1 MMSETGDQAGMASS
15 MVKPRTRI
23 VPQSIRSPR
32 SLRDSLFAL
41 GILFFA
47 FPLLAPAI
55 NDTVIYPYIFLGVA
69 LLPSLRLIP
78 RHFCIFVAAASLLG
92 VSCLFDLSASV
103 RTVAFYVSCLFLCRL
118 LNDDRYRELL
128 FKAACVH
135 AMIVIAQFALLFIDV
150 EVDFSVILRAI
161 YGPLLPGTGSHI
173 DYNAFSQLD
182 FYFPRV
188 AGLNRE
194 PAFAAVLFLGLFAIS
209 LIERR
214 FARSLLFA
222 AATICT
228 LSKIVVVLL
237 PVYLMIVISTRIKGR
252 QTVGAVAGHFA
263 LFVASQ
269 FLVLAAIGLFS
280 ELIRDLAA
288 LDASFYHR
296 FIGLVTLA
304 TEPEKFNLLGSSWPS
319 LSKLGELSDYEF
331 VDFQRGFFD
340 GSVVPK
346 MITDFGYL
354 SALVYAMTIAVL
366 ARNWVCVLAVSFGGI
381 FVNLL
386 SVSPATVL
394 TFVTLCGL
402 GYRVPPVAN
411 KAAVR
416 RRRPAAPPPVPVTM
430 VIHKR

>member
-1 MMSETGDQAGMASS
+1 MIATTELPDAGL
-15 MVKPRTRI
+15 
-23 VPQSIRSPR
+23 PQPALHRPKTARR
-32 SLRDSLFAL
+32 SLRDSLFAV

-47 FPLLAPAI
+47 FPLLAPAF
-55 NDTVIYPYIFLGVA
+55 NDTVIYPYILLGVG
-69 LLPSLRLIP
+69 LLPSLRLTP
-78 RHFCIFVAAASLLG
+78 RNFAIFVVAAMLLG

-118 LNDDRYRELL
+118 LDDDRYRELL
-128 FKAACVH
+128 FRAACLH
-135 AMIVIAQFALLFIDV
+135 AAIVIVQFTLLLVDI
-150 EVDFSVILRAI
+150 EVDFSTILRAI

-173 DYNAFSQLD
+173 DYNAFSQFD

-194 PAFAAVLFLGLFAIS
+194 PAFAAVLFLGFCAIS

-214 FARSLLFA
+214 FARSMLFA
-222 AATICT
+222 AATICS

-237 PVYLMIVISTRIKGR
+237 PVYLMVMVSARIKGR
-252 QTVGAVAGHFA
+252 RTTGTFVGYFT
-263 LFVASQ
+263 LFIASQ
-269 FLVLAAIGLFS
+269 VLMLASVLLFS
-280 ELIRDLAA
+280 DLIRELAA

-304 TEPEKFNLLGSSWPS
+304 TEPERFNLLGSSWIS

-340 GSVVPK
+340 GSVIPK

-354 SALVYAMTIAVL
+354 AALMYAITVAVI

-394 TFVTLCGL
+394 TFVALCGL
-402 GYRVPPVAN
+402 GFRVSPRSV
-411 KAAVR
+411 KAVVR
-416 RRRPAAPPPVPVTM
+416 QRRSSSAAPALSTM
-430 VIHKR
+430 AAGDG

>member
-1 MMSETGDQAGMASS
+1 MHQTGDHARTTSPAAR
-15 MVKPRTRI
+15 PRPRI
-23 VPQSIRSPR
+23 VPRSIRSPR

-55 NDTVIYPYIFLGVA
+55 NDTVVYPYIFLGVA
-69 LLPSLRLIP
+69 LLPSLRLTP

-92 VSCLFDLSASV
+92 VICLFDLSASARV
-103 RTVAFYVSCLFLCRL
+103 VAFYVSCLFLCRL
-118 LNDDRYRELL
+118 LNDDGYRELL

-135 AMIVIAQFALLFIDV
+135 AMIVIVQFTLLFIDV
-150 EVDFSVILRAI
+150 EIDFSVILRAI
-161 YGPLLPGTGSHI
+161 YGSLLPGTGSHI

-194 PAFAAVLFLGLFAIS
+194 PAFAAVLFLGFCVIS
-209 LIERR
+209 LIERH

-222 AATICT
+222 AATICS
-228 LSKIVVVLL
+228 LSKIVIVLL
-237 PVYLMIVISTRIKGR
+237 PVYLTIMISTRIIGR
-252 QTVGAVAGHFA
+252 QTSGAVASRFA
-263 LFVASQ
+263 LFIASQ
-269 FLVLAAIGLFS
+269 FLVLAAIGHYS
-280 ELIRDLAA
+280 EFIRELAA

-304 TEPEKFNLLGSSWPS
+304 TEPEKFNLLGSSWAS
-319 LSKLGELSDYEF
+319 LSKLGDLSDYEF
-331 VDFQRGFFD
+331 VNFQRGFFD

-354 SALVYAMTIAVL
+354 SALVYAMTVAVL

-394 TFVTLCGL
+394 TFVMLCGL
-402 GYRVPPVAN
+402 GYRIPPRATQ
-411 KAAVR
+411 AAVR
-416 RRRPAAPPPVPVTM
+416 RRRLAAPPPVLATM
-430 VIHKR
+430 VIDKR